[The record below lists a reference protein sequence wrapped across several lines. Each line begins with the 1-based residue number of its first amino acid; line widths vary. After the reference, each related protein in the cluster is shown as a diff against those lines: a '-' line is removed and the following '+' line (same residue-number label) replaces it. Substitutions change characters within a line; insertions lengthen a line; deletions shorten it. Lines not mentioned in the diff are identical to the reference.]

1 MTSLSASFTLNDRF
15 TGVLNKINSG
25 LKKATGNMQEFK
37 DKISGPAK
45 AFQSLGNAAAAG
57 INKLNSSIKSKMSTA
72 SNVVKSS
79 TGFHFIFL
87 SVPLEQLYN
96 STPYSKCQ

>member
-79 TGFHFIFL
+79 
-87 SVPLEQLYN
+87 
-96 STPYSKCQ
+96 

>member
-1 MTSLSASFTLNDRF
+1 MHRNTINNKLEYIKKE
-15 TGVLNKINSG
+15 TGM
-25 LKKATGNMQEFK
+25 NMQEFK

-79 TGFHFIFL
+79 TEKILAIFG
-87 SVPLEQLYN
+87 SFGN
-96 STPYSKCQ
+96 RISSKLNLTK